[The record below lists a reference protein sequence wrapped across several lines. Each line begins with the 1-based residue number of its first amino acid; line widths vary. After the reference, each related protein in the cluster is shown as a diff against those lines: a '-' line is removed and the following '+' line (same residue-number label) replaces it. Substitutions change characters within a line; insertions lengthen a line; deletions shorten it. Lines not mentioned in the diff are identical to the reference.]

1 MREVSLMG
9 YTFNLTIP
17 ASGGG
22 SRPINVSGETLL
34 MCEVSLQVAYDENG
48 FNTGQFITLPPTQ
61 SNPKPLF
68 FPLEGKTILW
78 LRLNPTT
85 AEPATTLNVWTDI
98 GSVNL

>member
-1 MREVSLMG
+1 MG

-22 SRPINVSGETLL
+22 SRPINVSGQTLL
-34 MCEVSLQVAYDENG
+34 ITGDGTIQVAYDENG
-48 FNTGQFITLPPTQ
+48 FNTGQFMTLPPATQ
-61 SNPKPLF
+61 PPAPLY

-78 LRLNPTT
+78 IRNDPDV
-85 AEPATTLNVWTDI
+85 ASPATTLNVWTDI

>member
-1 MREVSLMG
+1 MG

-22 SRPINVSGETLL
+22 SRPINVSGQTLL
-34 MCEVSLQVAYDENG
+34 MFDISSFQVAYDENG
-48 FNTGQFITLPPTQ
+48 FNTGQFITLPPPQ
-61 SNPKPLF
+61 SQPTPLY

-78 LRLNPTT
+78 LRCDPD
-85 AEPATTLNVWTDI
+85 AGSPAATLSVWTDI